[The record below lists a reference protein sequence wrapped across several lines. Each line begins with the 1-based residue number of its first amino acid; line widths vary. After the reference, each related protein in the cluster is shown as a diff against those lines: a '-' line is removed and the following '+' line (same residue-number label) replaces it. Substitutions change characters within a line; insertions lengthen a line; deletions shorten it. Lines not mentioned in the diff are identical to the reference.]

1 MKKPEAI
8 MFDFDGVIGQ
18 TMDDNFAAWKYA
30 LSRYAIDI
38 ERNAYFLL
46 EGLTPGK
53 VAEHFLIQHSQN
65 PALINEIVSLKEKY
79 YMENNAFAIYD
90 DVEPLLSRLRRKG
103 YSLGLVSGGSYVRL
117 SLSLKNENL
126 AKFDVIITADEV
138 ENGKPHPAP
147 YLKAARKLGID
158 PAVCLAVEN
167 APLGIESAKRAGMY
181 CIAITRTLDK
191 KYLTGADKVIDSLT
205 DIEELL
211 E

>member
-1 MKKPEAI
+1 MRKPEAI
-8 MFDFDGVIGQ
+8 MFDFDGVIGR
-18 TMDDNFAAWKYA
+18 TMDDNFTAWKYA

-38 ERNAYFLL
+38 EKNAYFLL
-46 EGLTPGK
+46 EGMTPGK
-53 VAEHFLIQHSQN
+53 VAKHFLIQHSQN
-65 PALINEIVSLKEKY
+65 PVLVNAIVSLKEKY

-138 ENGKPHPAP
+138 DNGKPHPAP

-158 PAVCLAVEN
+158 PAACLAVEN

-181 CIAITRTLDK
+181 CIAITRTLDE
-191 KYLTGADKVIDSLT
+191 KYLTGADKVIASLA